1 MADNVVTVKRGG
13 SYLTVPAMAVERY
26 LAKGYDVVDE
36 SGKVVESS
44 VPNDINLL
52 KIAFKKHIKKI
63 QELEAEIAQLKSKKQ
78 EPEKVV
84 ITEAPVKE
92 PEVVEE
98 KPKTTKRSR
107 KN

>member
-13 SYLTVPAMAVERY
+13 SYLTVPATAVERY

-36 SGKVVESS
+36 NDKVVESS

-52 KIAFKKHIKKI
+52 KIAFKEHTKKI

-78 EPEKVV
+78 ASEKVV

-98 KPKTTKRSR
+98 KSKTTKRSR

>member
-13 SYLTVPAMAVERY
+13 SYLTVPVMAVERY
-26 LAKGYDVVDE
+26 LAKGYDVVDKN
-36 SGKVVESS
+36 GQIIESS
-44 VPNDINLL
+44 VPNDVNLL
-52 KIAFKKHIKKI
+52 KMAFNEHTKKI

-78 EPEKVV
+78 APEKVV

-98 KPKTTKRSR
+98 KSKTTKRSR